1 MAQLTVLEVTPEDS
15 TWQNEFGTFRT
26 YRLRLEGQDKI
37 AHLNQKADTAP
48 PVAGSVLDLDLTPHK
63 RFADALQAKKIQAQ
77 GGGFSGGGGRGRSP
91 EDDARR
97 QKSIAMQASHKVAI
111 EALKLAAE
119 FGEGDDKYRP
129 PSAGDVVAQIKLIA
143 SGLFQQIEEVS
154 S

>member
-15 TWQNEFGTFRT
+15 TWQNDYGTFRT
-26 YRLRLEGQDKI
+26 YRLKLEGQTKI

-48 PVAGSVLDLDLTPHK
+48 PAAGQVLDLDLTPHK
-63 RFADALQAKKIQAQ
+63 RFADALQAKKVQAQ
-77 GGGFSGGGGRGRSP
+77 GGGGGRGRSP

-143 SGLFQQIEEVS
+143 NGLFQQIEEVS